1 MLEIKNLYVNIGN
14 LSIIQDVSLKV
25 GNGEIVA
32 LIGANGMGK
41 TTLVRAISKLNNI
54 KSGKI
59 LLDGEDIT
67 DLSADKIV
75 EKGIIQVP
83 EGRKLFPQMS
93 VRENIEMGAYA
104 KRARAKEKENLEY
117 VFSVFPELVSMQKQA
132 CGNLSGGQQQ
142 MVAIARS
149 IMASPELLLL
159 DEVMAGLTPTESQEM
174 VELIRDVKEKGVTI
188 LMIEHIMPVI
198 MALSDT
204 VYVLESGRLIC
215 KGTPE
220 EVSQNTQVIESYLG
234 RSQEA

>member
-14 LSIIQDVSLKV
+14 LSIIQDVSLAV
-25 GNGEIVA
+25 ADGEIVA

-41 TTLVRAISKLNNI
+41 TTLVRAVSKLNPI

-59 LLDGEDIT
+59 FLDGEDIT

-93 VRENIEMGAYA
+93 VIENIEMGAYA

-117 VFSVFPELVSMQKQA
+117 VFSVFPELKSMLKQA

-149 IMASPELLLL
+149 IMASPRILIL
-159 DEVMAGLTPTESQEM
+159 DEPSIGLSPIATQKM
-174 VELIRDVKEKGVTI
+174 FDAIELIHKGGIGVLITEQNVQQVLKMANTAYALQQGKI
-188 LMIEHIMPVI
+188 
-198 MALSDT
+198 ALSGKASDIAT
-204 VYVLESGRLIC
+204 NDELKKIYIGM
-215 KGTPE
+215 
-220 EVSQNTQVIESYLG
+220 
-234 RSQEA
+234 

>member
-14 LSIIQDVSLKV
+14 LSIIQDVSLTIAD
-25 GNGEIVA
+25 GEIVA

-41 TTLVRAISKLNNI
+41 TTLVRAVSKLNPI

-59 LLDGEDIT
+59 FLDGEDIT
-67 DLSADKIV
+67 DLSADKTV

-93 VRENIEMGAYA
+93 VIENIEMGAYA

-117 VFSVFPELVSMQKQA
+117 VFSVFPELKSMLRQA

-149 IMASPELLLL
+149 IMASPRILIL
-159 DEVMAGLTPTESQEM
+159 DEPSIGLSPIATQKM
-174 VELIRDVKEKGVTI
+174 FDAIELIHKGGIGVLITEQNVQQVLKMADTAYAMQQGKI
-188 LMIEHIMPVI
+188 
-198 MALSDT
+198 ALS
-204 VYVLESGRLIC
+204 GRASDIAANDELKKIYI
-215 KGTPE
+215 GM
-220 EVSQNTQVIESYLG
+220 
-234 RSQEA
+234 

>member
-14 LSIIQDVSLKV
+14 LSIIQDVSLTIAD
-25 GNGEIVA
+25 GEIVA

-41 TTLVRAISKLNNI
+41 TTLVRAVSKLNPI

-59 LLDGEDIT
+59 FLDGEDIT
-67 DLSADKIV
+67 DLSADKTV

-93 VRENIEMGAYA
+93 VIENIEMGAFA

-117 VFSVFPELVSMQKQA
+117 VFSVFPELKSMLKQA

-149 IMASPELLLL
+149 IMASPRILVL
-159 DEVMAGLTPTESQEM
+159 DEPSIGLSPIATQKM
-174 VELIRDVKEKGVTI
+174 FDAIELIHKSGIGVLITEQNVQQVLKMANTAYAMQQGKI
-188 LMIEHIMPVI
+188 
-198 MALSDT
+198 ALSGKASDIAT
-204 VYVLESGRLIC
+204 NDELKKIYIGM
-215 KGTPE
+215 
-220 EVSQNTQVIESYLG
+220 
-234 RSQEA
+234 

>member
-14 LSIIQDVSLKV
+14 LSIIQDVSLTV
-25 GNGEIVA
+25 ADGEIVA

-41 TTLVRAISKLNNI
+41 TTLVRAVSKLNPI

-59 LLDGEDIT
+59 FLDGDDIT
-67 DLSADKIV
+67 DLSADKTV

-93 VRENIEMGAYA
+93 VIENIEMGAFA

-117 VFSVFPELVSMQKQA
+117 VFSVFPELKSMLKQA

-149 IMASPELLLL
+149 IMASPRILVL
-159 DEVMAGLTPTESQEM
+159 DEPSIGLSPIATQKM
-174 VELIRDVKEKGVTI
+174 FDAIELIHKGGIGVLITEQNVQQVLKMANTAYAMQQGKI
-188 LMIEHIMPVI
+188 
-198 MALSDT
+198 ALSGKASEIAANDELKKI
-204 VYVLESGRLIC
+204 YIGM
-215 KGTPE
+215 
-220 EVSQNTQVIESYLG
+220 
-234 RSQEA
+234 

>member
-14 LSIIQDVSLKV
+14 LSIIQDVSLTV
-25 GNGEIVA
+25 ADGEIVA

-41 TTLVRAISKLNNI
+41 TTLVRAVSKLNPI

-59 LLDGEDIT
+59 FLDGEDIT

-93 VRENIEMGAYA
+93 VIENIEMGAYA

-117 VFSVFPELVSMQKQA
+117 VFSVFPELKSMLKQA

-149 IMASPELLLL
+149 IMASPRILIL
-159 DEVMAGLTPTESQEM
+159 DEPSIGLSPIATQKM
-174 VELIRDVKEKGVTI
+174 FDAIELIHKGGIGVLITEQNVQQVLKMANTAYAMQQGKI
-188 LMIEHIMPVI
+188 
-198 MALSDT
+198 ALSGKASDIAT
-204 VYVLESGRLIC
+204 NDELKKIYIGM
-215 KGTPE
+215 
-220 EVSQNTQVIESYLG
+220 
-234 RSQEA
+234 

>member
-54 KSGKI
+54 KDGKMF
-59 LLDGEDIT
+59 LDGEDIT
-67 DLSADKIV
+67 DLPADKIV

-93 VRENIEMGAYA
+93 VLENIEMGAYA

-117 VFSVFPELVSMQKQA
+117 VFSVFPELKPMLKQA

-149 IMASPELLLL
+149 IMASPELLIL
-159 DEVMAGLTPTESQEM
+159 DEPSIGLSPIATQKM
-174 VELIRDVKEKGVTI
+174 FDAIELINKSGIGI
-188 LMIEHIMPVI
+188 LITEQNVQQVLRMADTAYAMQQGKI
-198 MALSDT
+198 ALSGKASEIATNDELKKI
-204 VYVLESGRLIC
+204 YIGM
-215 KGTPE
+215 
-220 EVSQNTQVIESYLG
+220 
-234 RSQEA
+234 

>member
-1 MLEIKNLYVNIGN
+1 MLEINNLYVNIGN

-25 GNGEIVA
+25 GDGEIVA

-41 TTLVRAISKLNNI
+41 TTLVRALSKLNSI

-59 LLDGEDIT
+59 FFKGEDIT
-67 DLSADKIV
+67 DLSADKTV

-93 VRENIEMGAYA
+93 VIENIEMGAYA

-117 VFSVFPELVSMQKQA
+117 VFTVFPELKAMLKQA

-149 IMASPELLLL
+149 IMASPELLIL
-159 DEVMAGLTPTESQEM
+159 DEPSIGLSPIATQKM
-174 VELIRDVKEKGVTI
+174 FDAIELINKSGIGVLITEQNVQQVLKMADTAYAMQQGKI
-188 LMIEHIMPVI
+188 
-198 MALSDT
+198 ALSGKASD
-204 VYVLESGRLIC
+204 IAAD
-215 KGTPE
+215 E
-220 EVSQNTQVIESYLG
+220 ELKKIYIG
-234 RSQEA
+234 M

>member
-14 LSIIQDVSLKV
+14 LSIIQDVSLTV
-25 GNGEIVA
+25 GDGEIVA

-41 TTLVRAISKLNNI
+41 TTLVRAISKLNSI

-59 LLDGEDIT
+59 FLDGEDIT
-67 DLSADKIV
+67 DLSADKTV

-93 VRENIEMGAYA
+93 VIENIEMGAYA

-117 VFSVFPELVSMQKQA
+117 VFTVFPELKAMLKQA

-149 IMASPELLLL
+149 IMASPSLLIL
-159 DEVMAGLTPTESQEM
+159 DEPSIGLSPIATQKMFEAIGLINKSGIGILITEQNVQQVLKMADTAYAMQQGR
-174 VELIRDVKEKGVTI
+174 I
-188 LMIEHIMPVI
+188 
-198 MALSDT
+198 ALSGKASEIAANDELKKI
-204 VYVLESGRLIC
+204 YIGM
-215 KGTPE
+215 
-220 EVSQNTQVIESYLG
+220 
-234 RSQEA
+234 

>member
-54 KSGKI
+54 KDGKMF
-59 LLDGEDIT
+59 LDGEDIT
-67 DLSADKIV
+67 DLPADKIV

-149 IMASPELLLL
+149 IMASPELLIL
-159 DEVMAGLTPTESQEM
+159 DEPSIGLSPIATQKM
-174 VELIRDVKEKGVTI
+174 FDAIELINKSGIGVLITEQNVQQVLRMADTAYAMQQGKI
-188 LMIEHIMPVI
+188 
-198 MALSDT
+198 ALSGKASEIAANDELKKI
-204 VYVLESGRLIC
+204 YIGM
-215 KGTPE
+215 
-220 EVSQNTQVIESYLG
+220 
-234 RSQEA
+234 

>member
-1 MLEIKNLYVNIGN
+1 MLEINNLYVNIGN

-25 GNGEIVA
+25 GDGEIVA

-41 TTLVRAISKLNNI
+41 TTLVRALSKLNSI

-59 LLDGEDIT
+59 FFKGEDIT
-67 DLSADKIV
+67 DLSADKTV

-93 VRENIEMGAYA
+93 VIENIEMGAYA

-117 VFSVFPELVSMQKQA
+117 VFTVFPELKSMLKQA

-149 IMASPELLLL
+149 IMASPELLIL
-159 DEVMAGLTPTESQEM
+159 DEPSIGLSPIATQKM
-174 VELIRDVKEKGVTI
+174 FDAIELINKSGIGI
-188 LMIEHIMPVI
+188 LITEQNVQQVLKMADTAYAMQQGKI
-198 MALSDT
+198 ALSGKASD
-204 VYVLESGRLIC
+204 IAAD
-215 KGTPE
+215 E
-220 EVSQNTQVIESYLG
+220 ELKKIYIG
-234 RSQEA
+234 M

>member
-14 LSIIQDVSLKV
+14 LSIIQDVSLQI
-25 GNGEIVA
+25 GDGETVA

-41 TTLVRAISKLNNI
+41 TTLVRAISKLNSI

-59 LLDGEDIT
+59 FLDGEDIT
-67 DLSADKIV
+67 DLPADKIV

-93 VRENIEMGAYA
+93 VKENIEMGAYA

-149 IMASPELLLL
+149 IMASPELLIL
-159 DEVMAGLTPTESQEM
+159 DEPSIGLSPIATQKM
-174 VELIRDVKEKGVTI
+174 FDAIELINKSGIGI
-188 LMIEHIMPVI
+188 LITEQNVQQVLKMADTAYAMQQGKI
-198 MALSDT
+198 ALSGKASEIAANDELKKI
-204 VYVLESGRLIC
+204 YIGM
-215 KGTPE
+215 
-220 EVSQNTQVIESYLG
+220 
-234 RSQEA
+234 

>member
-1 MLEIKNLYVNIGN
+1 MLEVKNLYVNIGN

-54 KSGKI
+54 KDGKMF
-59 LLDGEDIT
+59 LDGEDIT
-67 DLSADKIV
+67 DLPADKIV

-93 VRENIEMGAYA
+93 VLENIEMGAYA

-117 VFSVFPELVSMQKQA
+117 VFSVFPELKPMLKQA

-149 IMASPELLLL
+149 IMASPELLIL
-159 DEVMAGLTPTESQEM
+159 DEPSIGLSPIATQKM
-174 VELIRDVKEKGVTI
+174 FDAIELINKSGIGI
-188 LMIEHIMPVI
+188 LITEQNVQQVLKMADTAYAMQQGKI
-198 MALSDT
+198 ALSGKASEIATNDELKKI
-204 VYVLESGRLIC
+204 YIGM
-215 KGTPE
+215 
-220 EVSQNTQVIESYLG
+220 
-234 RSQEA
+234 

>member
-1 MLEIKNLYVNIGN
+1 MLEINNLYVNIGN

-25 GNGEIVA
+25 GDGEIVA

-41 TTLVRAISKLNNI
+41 TTLVRALSKLNSI

-59 LLDGEDIT
+59 FFKGEDIT
-67 DLSADKIV
+67 DLSADKTV

-93 VRENIEMGAYA
+93 VIENIEMGAYA

-117 VFSVFPELVSMQKQA
+117 VFAVFPELKAMLKQA

-149 IMASPELLLL
+149 IMASPELLIL
-159 DEVMAGLTPTESQEM
+159 DEPSIGLSPIATQKM
-174 VELIRDVKEKGVTI
+174 FDAIELINKSGIGI
-188 LMIEHIMPVI
+188 LITEQNVQQVLKMADTAYAMQQGKI
-198 MALSDT
+198 ALSGKASD
-204 VYVLESGRLIC
+204 IAAD
-215 KGTPE
+215 E
-220 EVSQNTQVIESYLG
+220 ELKKIYIG
-234 RSQEA
+234 M

>member
-14 LSIIQDVSLKV
+14 LSIIQDVSLNV
-25 GNGEIVA
+25 GNGEAVA

-41 TTLVRAISKLNNI
+41 TTLVRAISKLNDVR
-54 KSGKI
+54 SGQMI
-59 LLDGEDIT
+59 FNGEDIT

-93 VRENIEMGAYA
+93 VLENIEMGAFA

-117 VFSVFPELVSMQKQA
+117 VFSVFPELKPMLKQA

-149 IMASPELLLL
+149 IMASPELLIL
-159 DEVMAGLTPTESQEM
+159 DEPSIGLSPIATQKMFDAIKLINKSGIGILITEQNVQQVLKMADTAYAMQQGR
-174 VELIRDVKEKGVTI
+174 I
-188 LMIEHIMPVI
+188 
-198 MALSDT
+198 ALSGKASD
-204 VYVLESGRLIC
+204 IAND
-215 KGTPE
+215 E
-220 EVSQNTQVIESYLG
+220 ELKKIYIG
-234 RSQEA
+234 M

>member
-14 LSIIQDVSLKV
+14 LSIIQDVSLTIAD
-25 GNGEIVA
+25 GEIVA

-41 TTLVRAISKLNNI
+41 TTLVRAVSKLNPI

-59 LLDGEDIT
+59 FLDGEDIT
-67 DLSADKIV
+67 DLSADKTV

-93 VRENIEMGAYA
+93 VIENIEMGAFA

-117 VFSVFPELVSMQKQA
+117 VFSVFPELKSMLKQA

-149 IMASPELLLL
+149 IMASPRILIL
-159 DEVMAGLTPTESQEM
+159 DEPSIGLSPIATQKM
-174 VELIRDVKEKGVTI
+174 FDAIELIHKGGIGVLITEQNVQQVLKMANTAYAMQQGKI
-188 LMIEHIMPVI
+188 
-198 MALSDT
+198 ALSGKASEIAANDELKKI
-204 VYVLESGRLIC
+204 YIGM
-215 KGTPE
+215 
-220 EVSQNTQVIESYLG
+220 
-234 RSQEA
+234 